1 MPVRIFAT
9 LALLMPTLLSS
20 CVDGQDAAR
29 VRAARE
35 YNCPEDKIQMKYLGE
50 SQLGELWQVHA
61 CGVVATYA
69 CQSSSRDGECIRESD
84 DRKDADR

>member
-1 MPVRIFAT
+1 MPSRLFIVVT
-9 LALLMPTLLSS
+9 LILPLFQFS

-35 YNCPEDKIQMKYLGE
+35 YDCPEDKIEMKYLGE

-69 CQSSSRDGECIRESD
+69 CKSTSSEGQCIRESD
-84 DRKDADR
+84 DRKDANK